1 MSEVLTYDQILKKN
15 PRERLKKEKMP
26 LDVINELPELIRQG
40 YEDITE
46 EDVVRLQWYGLY
58 HDKPKIGTFMMR
70 IKIPNGI
77 LTPQKLWIIGELSQ
91 KFGKGYGELTTRQD
105 IQLHWIRLETLPEI
119 FKALQD
125 AGLST
130 VGACGDVVRNITGCP
145 VAGLDKQELFD
156 ASPLVMEITRF
167 LEGNREYSDLPR
179 KHKITISACKYRCN
193 APEIHCQ
200 AFVGVKKKE
209 GDQERLGFTV
219 WVGGGLSTVPR
230 IAKPLGVFIP
240 IADTLP
246 VIRAVLDVWKEDLK
260 YRRSFIKARLKF
272 MIDDYGPEAFKS
284 LIENK
289 LGKTLE
295 DFTEQGVFDVPAQ
308 PMDRTSHLGV
318 HEQKQEGFYYIGFP
332 VLIGRLA
339 GEQMIQIAD
348 LVEQEG
354 YDIRLTREQNL
365 ILTHIPGFRLDHVLK
380 RMEAV
385 GLTLKASKLQG
396 PGIACTGQPHC
407 NFAVTET
414 KGRLVEVISHL
425 ENAFGEDV
433 GDLRIYLDG
442 CPHACGAHWVGDIG
456 LQGTTA
462 RSSSGEKMEA
472 YDIFLGGGLGNKP
485 LIGKAV
491 GRRVPADQVK
501 HYLERLIRSY
511 QAYIRDTRP
520 QQDSLDTGH
529 DATDGLKKENVISFQ
544 EFCLKHSDE
553 QLKTLM
559 EG

>member
-1 MSEVLTYDQILKKN
+1 MDEIWTYDQILKKN

-26 LDVINELPELIRQG
+26 LEIIHELPELIQKG

-46 EDVVRLQWYGLY
+46 EDIVRLQWYGLY
-58 HDKPKIGTFMMR
+58 HDKPKVGTFMMR

-77 LTPQKLWIIGELSQ
+77 LTPQKLRIIGEISQ
-91 KFGKGYGELTTRQD
+91 RFGRDYGEITTRQD
-105 IQLHWIRLETLPEI
+105 IQLHWIRLEALPEI
-119 FKALQD
+119 FKILQQT
-125 AGLST
+125 GLST

-156 ASPLVMEITRF
+156 ASPLVGEIARF
-167 LEGNREYSDLPR
+167 LDGNPEYSDLPR
-179 KHKITISACKYRCN
+179 KHKITLSACAYRCN

-200 AFVGVKKKE
+200 AFVGVKRMVKA
-209 GDQERLGFTV
+209 QEQLGFTI

-240 IADTLP
+240 LADTLP
-246 VIRAVLDVWKEDLK
+246 VIRAILDVWKDDLK

-272 MIDDYGPEAFKS
+272 MVEDYGPEAFRN

-289 LGKTLE
+289 LGRKLE
-295 DFTEQGVFDVPAQ
+295 DFPEL
-308 PMDRTSHLGV
+308 PMLDPSIGRTSHLGIC
-318 HEQKQEGFYYIGFP
+318 EQKQGGFYYIGFP
-332 VLIGRLA
+332 VFTGRLT
-339 GEQMIQIAD
+339 GEQMIQVAE

-354 YDIRLTREQNL
+354 KDIRLTREQNF
-365 ILTHIPGFRLDHVLK
+365 IITYIPESRLTQVLK
-380 RMEAV
+380 RMETL
-385 GLTLKASKLQG
+385 GFTLKVSKLRG

-414 KGRLVEVISHL
+414 KERLAEIISHL
-425 ENAFGEDV
+425 ESTVGEEV
-433 GDLRIYLDG
+433 EDLRIYLDG

-462 RSSSGEKMEA
+462 RSPEGEKMEA

-501 HYLERLIRSY
+501 YYLEKLIRTY
-511 QAYIRDTRP
+511 QTYVRE
-520 QQDSLDTGH
+520 
-529 DATDGLKKENVISFQ
+529 KETISFQ
-544 EFCLKHSDE
+544 EFCLKHNDE
-553 QLKTLM
+553 QLKNFM
-559 EG
+559 EGK